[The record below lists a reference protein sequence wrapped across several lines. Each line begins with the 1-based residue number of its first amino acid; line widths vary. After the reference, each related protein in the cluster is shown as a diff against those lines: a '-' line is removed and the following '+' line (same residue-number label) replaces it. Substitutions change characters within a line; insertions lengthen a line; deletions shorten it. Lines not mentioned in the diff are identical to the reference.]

1 MNEGHGEVCYGKYGC
16 FNDTGEFQGIFTQ
29 LPASPASVAPTFSLF
44 TRRTS
49 PTLHHGELLNDFN
62 ITKLQ
67 TSTFNTKSL
76 TKIVV
81 HGYIEPKFGIRDWM
95 LRMKNELLIKNDF
108 NVILLSWH
116 HGNNFPYIQA
126 AANTRIVAAMVRLYL
141 YIVRFCML
149 NPVYTVEVSVIK
161 SWNFALLNS

>member
-1 MNEGHGEVCYGKYGC
+1 
-16 FNDTGEFQGIFTQ
+16 
-29 LPASPASVAPTFSLF
+29 
-44 TRRTS
+44 
-49 PTLHHGELLNDFN
+49 
-62 ITKLQ
+62 
-67 TSTFNTKSL
+67 
-76 TKIVV
+76 
-81 HGYIEPKFGIRDWM
+81 
-95 LRMKNELLIKNDF
+95 MKNELLIKNDF

-126 AANTRIVAAMVRLYL
+126 AANTRIVAAMVSL